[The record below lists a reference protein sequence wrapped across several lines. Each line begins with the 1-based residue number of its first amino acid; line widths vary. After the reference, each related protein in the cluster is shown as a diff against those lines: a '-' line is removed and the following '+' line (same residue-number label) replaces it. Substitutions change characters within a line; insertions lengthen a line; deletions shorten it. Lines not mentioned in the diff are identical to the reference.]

1 MDKERAMSHPHF
13 GRLLDRFSRTSA
25 ASPAPPRPLG
35 LKRRGMILLGA
46 SAVACAAVASP
57 VASALAPTP
66 RDGTQHEQPSTARA
80 PNILVIVADDL
91 GYQDVGFNGASFPT
105 PNIDRIADSGRAEQR
120 RVGKGCVS
128 TGRSR

>member
-1 MDKERAMSHPHF
+1 
-13 GRLLDRFSRTSA
+13 
-25 ASPAPPRPLG
+25 
-35 LKRRGMILLGA
+35 MILLGA

-91 GYQDVGFNGASFPT
+91 GYPDVGFNGASFPT
-105 PNIDRIADSGRAEQR
+105 PNIDRHADSGMVLDHFYTSALCSPSRA
-120 RVGKGCVS
+120 GLFS
-128 TGRSR
+128 DRSLTRFGQSGTAS